1 MSRPIR
7 TLLVDDEPLAR
18 SLLRELLAD
27 FPALTIAGECA
38 NGTEALAALQT
49 GAYDVVFLDV
59 QMPDLDGVQVL
70 RRLREAG
77 VPLPLVVFVTAYDQY
92 AVPAF
97 ALHAVDY
104 LLKPLDPDRFADC
117 VTRVQQQLALHHSQA
132 RGAELEALLQ
142 SWSAPGSAPAAAAY
156 QDQFLVKLPERSFF
170 VPAAE
175 VCYFEATGNSVLL
188 HAAGR
193 HYPLRTALGLLA
205 ERLDPTAFLR
215 IHRSCIINPA
225 HIVDFRH
232 WSHGEYLFRMANG
245 QHVTSSRSYSAGVQ
259 RLLKRFA

>member
-1 MSRPIR
+1 MSPIR

-27 FPALTIAGECA
+27 FPALAVTGEAA
-38 NGTEALAALQT
+38 NGTEALAALHT

-59 QMPDLDGVQVL
+59 QLPDLDGVQVL
-70 RRLREAG
+70 RRLQAAG
-77 VPLPLVVFVTAYDQY
+77 QPLPLVVFVTAYDQY
-92 AVPAF
+92 AVQAF

-117 VTRVQQQLALHHSQA
+117 VGRVQQQLALRQSPA
-132 RGAELEALLQ
+132 PGPALAALLQ
-142 SWSAPGSAPAAAAY
+142 RWPAPPVPEY

-175 VCYFEATGNSVLL
+175 VCYFEATGNGVLL

-193 HYPLRTALGLLA
+193 HYPLRTALGQLA
-205 ERLDPTAFLR
+205 ERLDPAVFLR
-215 IHRSCIINPA
+215 IHRSCIVNPA
-225 HIVDFRH
+225 HIVDFKH

-259 RLLKRFA
+259 QLLKRFA

>member
-1 MSRPIR
+1 MKLIR

-27 FPALTIAGECA
+27 FPALAVTGECA

-49 GAYDVVFLDV
+49 GAYDIVFLDV

-70 RRLREAG
+70 RRLQAAG
-77 VPLPLVVFVTAYDQY
+77 QPLPLVVFVTAYDRY
-92 AVPAF
+92 AVQAF

-117 VTRVQQQLALHHSQA
+117 VGRVPQQLALRQSPA
-132 RGAELEALLQ
+132 PGPALAALLHC
-142 SWSAPGSAPAAAAY
+142 WPAPAVPDY
-156 QDQFLVKLPERSFF
+156 QDQFLVKLPARSFF

-175 VCYFEATGNSVLL
+175 VCYFEASGNGVLL
-188 HAAGR
+188 HGAGH
-193 HYPLRTALGLLA
+193 HYPLRTALGQLA
-205 ERLDPTAFLR
+205 ERLDPAVFLR
-215 IHRSCIINPA
+215 IHRSCIVNTA
-225 HIVDFRH
+225 HIVDFKH

-259 RLLKRFA
+259 QLLKRFA